1 MIELIIKELKDCLN
15 ELEKQNK
22 GKTCVPIS
30 MLTDITKG
38 KALISKDR
46 KDTILKQTGCKN
58 LSEVLEKYNLA
69 ELDKTNTRAIKIV
82 FKTNNQNNLENK
94 LKDNVPIK
102 KNNTAPMKNES
113 TLKIVANSVET
124 YKAEKMDTNRHD
136 LIEKILEKLN
146 SNIVEKEEALRL
158 SLLVAVAGESI
169 FFLGLP
175 GTAKSMVARRL
186 KEAFK
191 TDGDNGIQYFE
202 YLMNQ
207 FSTPD
212 ELFGPISLKSLEN
225 DTYKRIT
232 KGFLPEADVVFLDEI
247 WKANPAIQNTLLTI
261 INEKKFHNGNEVVD
275 VPLKVLVAASN
286 ELPAQNM
293 GLEALWDR
301 FIVRLIVNPVSENNF
316 FDVVTGSPT
325 VSNSSVDSSF
335 AISANELKDWQKE
348 IDSIDI
354 PDNIK
359 DVITDIRKKLQIKKK
374 ESQENFYVSDR
385 RWKKIVHLLRT
396 SAFLNGRHEVD
407 LMDCQLISYCIW
419 DNEKQRKV
427 TDEIVSESIKEYGIE
442 YTNDVEDIKNAITKF
457 DKYITE
463 NFYIKKEDKP
473 LVKKIQG
480 NDVYE
485 LKEEVTLYQT
495 NRYYGDEPYKREIKY
510 ISINDNVC
518 YDKNQERQVCKIGD
532 VTFSNRKISFTNSY
546 IDENRSEK
554 KDQHEEDI
562 TMKSIEGFE
571 KDKTVFSEK
580 YNELYA
586 ARKKEADKKK
596 EQIEHSFS
604 KAYEKI
610 KNFRNEKESAFDKNL
625 FADPA
630 MKKVIM
636 SKVDD
641 AQIELE
647 KMEQDFTTNIVSR
660 YQK

>member
-1 MIELIIKELKDCLN
+1 MIELIIKELKDSLN
-15 ELEKQNK
+15 ELKKQNK

-30 MLTDITKG
+30 MLTNINNG
-38 KALISKDR
+38 KALISKDK

-94 LKDNVPIK
+94 LKDKV
-102 KNNTAPMKNES
+102 PMKNES

-186 KEAFK
+186 KDAFK

-301 FIVRLIVNPVSENNF
+301 FIVRLMVNPVSETNF
-316 FDVVTGSPT
+316 FDVVTSSST
-325 VSNSSVDSSF
+325 ISNSSVDANL

-442 YTNDVEDIKNAITKF
+442 YTNDVEDIKNAITQF
-457 DKYITE
+457 DEYITK

-480 NDVYE
+480 NNVYE
-485 LKEEVTLYQT
+485 LKEEVTLYKT
-495 NRYYGDEPYKREIKY
+495 NRSPYYGYEPHKYEIKY
-510 ISINDNVC
+510 ISINGNVC
-518 YDKNQERQVCKIGD
+518 YDKDKEKCICGIGD

-546 IDENRSEK
+546 IDKNRSEK
-554 KDQHEEDI
+554 EVQHEKDI

-580 YNELYA
+580 YNELYP

-647 KMEQDFTTNIVSR
+647 NMEHDFTTNIVSR

>member
-1 MIELIIKELKDCLN
+1 MIELIIKELKDSLN
-15 ELEKQNK
+15 ELKKQNK

-30 MLTDITKG
+30 MLTNINNG
-38 KALISKDR
+38 KALISKDK

-58 LSEVLEKYNLA
+58 LSEVLEKYKLA
-69 ELDKTNTRAIKIV
+69 ELDKTNKRAIMIV
-82 FKTNNQNNLENK
+82 FKTSGQNNLENK
-94 LKDNVPIK
+94 SKQ
-102 KNNTAPMKNES
+102 
-113 TLKIVANSVET
+113 
-124 YKAEKMDTNRHD
+124 MDTNRHD
-136 LIEKILEKLN
+136 RIEKILEKLN

-301 FIVRLIVNPVSENNF
+301 FIVRLMVNPVSETNF
-316 FDVVTGSPT
+316 FDVVTSSST
-325 VSNSSVDSSF
+325 ISNSSVDANL

-442 YTNDVEDIKNAITKF
+442 YTNDVEDIKNAITQF
-457 DKYITE
+457 DEYITE

-473 LVKKIQG
+473 LVKKILG
-480 NDVYE
+480 NNVYE
-485 LKEEVTLYQT
+485 LKELVTLYQT
-495 NRYYGDEPYKREIKY
+495 NRYYAYEPYKHEIKY

-518 YDKNQERQVCKIGD
+518 YDKNKERQVCEIGD

-546 IDENRSEK
+546 LDKNRSEK
-554 KDQHEEDI
+554 EDQHEEDI

-580 YNELYA
+580 YNDELYA
-586 ARKKEADKKK
+586 VRKKEADKKK
-596 EQIEHSFS
+596 EQIKHSFS

-647 KMEQDFTTNIVSR
+647 KMEQDFKTNIVSR